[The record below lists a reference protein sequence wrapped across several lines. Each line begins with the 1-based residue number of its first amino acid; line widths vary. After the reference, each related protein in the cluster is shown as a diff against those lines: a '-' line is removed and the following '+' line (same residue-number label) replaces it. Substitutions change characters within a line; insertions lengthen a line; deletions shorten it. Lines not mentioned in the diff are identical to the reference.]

1 MILCPYKDL
10 GRYAPVIPGLEEAM
24 QAVAAMKQWT
34 PGTIHLPSGNR
45 ILVQDITLK
54 PTEGALFEAHRDY
67 LDVQYI
73 VEGEETVG
81 WAPLDNVTPTVEFNT
96 EKDIG
101 RYTGQAQ
108 FIRIPAGT
116 CYVAYPEDAHMPGVT
131 LDKERPARK
140 LVFKLKL

>member
-24 QAVAAMKQWT
+24 QAVAEMKQWT
-34 PGTIHLPSGNR
+34 PGTIQLSNGNR
-45 ILVQDITLK
+45 ILIQDVTLK
-54 PTEGALFEAHRDY
+54 PAEGALFEAHRSY

-81 WAPLDNVTPTVEFNT
+81 WAPLDTVTPTVEFDT
-96 EKDIG
+96 GKDIG

-108 FIRIPAGT
+108 FLHIPAGT
-116 CYVAYPEDAHMPGVT
+116 CYVAFPEDAHMPGVT
-131 LDKERPARK
+131 LDEEKPARK